1 MDAANLIIENTK
13 TNLIIEGAN
22 QNLDHDHHSSM
33 NSRSSAFLLH
43 NGLSSSQFSDEEMM
57 TGQSASYTSLKEL
70 LPASS
75 PTITSPT
82 MSIHNSSWNEI
93 PIKNPL
99 VKQAALAYLQP
110 MESLPPAGEKGFF
123 ERVKENCSSE
133 CGCVLW
139 MFDLIL
145 KNAKKVFWPTKLVS
159 VTGADY
165 VGDNYY
171 EDEEKVD

>member
-1 MDAANLIIENTK
+1 MDTKNPIIENTT
-13 TNLIIEGAN
+13 TNHIIKGAN
-22 QNLDHDHHSSM
+22 QNLDHDHHPSI

-43 NGLSSSQFSDEEMM
+43 NGLSSSQFSDVEMM
-57 TGQSASYTSLKEL
+57 TSYTSLKEL

-75 PTITSPT
+75 PTIISPT
-82 MSIHNSSWNEI
+82 MSTVHNSSWNEI

-133 CGCVLW
+133 CGCVSW
-139 MFDLIL
+139 MFDVVL
-145 KNAKKVFWPTKLVS
+145 KNAKMVFWPIREVS
-159 VTGADY
+159 ASADY
-165 VGDNYY
+165 VDDNYY
-171 EDEEKVD
+171 DDKEKWFNF